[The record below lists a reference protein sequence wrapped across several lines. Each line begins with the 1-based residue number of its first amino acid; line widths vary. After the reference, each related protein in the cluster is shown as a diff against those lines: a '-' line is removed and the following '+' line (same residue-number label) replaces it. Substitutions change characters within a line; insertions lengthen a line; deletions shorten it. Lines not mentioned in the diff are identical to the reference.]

1 MGDMN
6 TLQIIQSVTCI
17 IYYIVVGGIAV
28 YGVVQYEG
36 WKIPERYKKLEIIHK
51 KYSECFILIKDYADF
66 ICEIESEVLI
76 DKNGKTKFD
85 ILDQECEF
93 LNAEMSGMFK
103 MVNLYFNKKE
113 HFETQT
119 SIIKAGFITISLLFS
134 RLFTII
140 PLILVLSKKFIIWDF
155 RKKTTFSVTILAVA
169 SICLYIV
176 LHAVPNL
183 NTLLK
188 NNPLELQNRQ
198 NPLLLSIIFITIPL
212 IYSQYV
218 KSGIGLLYSS
228 IFFLCIPILSSFLI
242 RLTKMG
248 WQETIYESGTD
259 ISYFNILLPLIIFA
273 IALNPK
279 KASEL

>member
-1 MGDMN
+1 MYLIYKYLN
-6 TLQIIQSVTCI
+6 TYQ
-17 IYYIVVGGIAV
+17 
-28 YGVVQYEG
+28 
-36 WKIPERYKKLEIIHK
+36 ERVKALLL
-51 KYSECFILIKDYADF
+51 ILISVSYYWEIYAKSDLLSNS
-66 ICEIESEVLI
+66 I
-76 DKNGKTKFD
+76 
-85 ILDQECEF
+85 F
-93 LNAEMSGMFK
+93 LFLGI
-103 MVNLYFNKKE
+103 LYFNKKE

-134 RLFTII
+134 RLFTLI

-155 RKKTTFSVTILAVA
+155 RKKTTFSITILAVA

-188 NNPLELQNRQ
+188 DNPLELQNRQ

-212 IYSQYV
+212 IYSQYI
-218 KSGIGLLYSS
+218 KSEIGLLYSS
-228 IFFLCIPILSSFLI
+228 IFFLSIPILSSFLI

-259 ISYFNILLPLIIFA
+259 ISYFNILLPLVIFA

-279 KASEL
+279 KTSEL